1 MRYRTRLRKFAP
13 ALIEFATDVLG
24 ASARMKAR
32 LRQAIVITGCAI
44 QPRSSIFISA
54 HAWRIESSRM
64 SIPPDKPTYENLYS
78 RLQAIVA
85 RLEAGELPLAE
96 ALALYEEGVT
106 VAAACQRL
114 LDEAELRIQELQP
127 GDAEP
132 RTGLWEE

>member
-1 MRYRTRLRKFAP
+1 
-13 ALIEFATDVLG
+13 
-24 ASARMKAR
+24 
-32 LRQAIVITGCAI
+32 
-44 QPRSSIFISA
+44 
-54 HAWRIESSRM
+54 M

-106 VAAACQRL
+106 VAASCQRL